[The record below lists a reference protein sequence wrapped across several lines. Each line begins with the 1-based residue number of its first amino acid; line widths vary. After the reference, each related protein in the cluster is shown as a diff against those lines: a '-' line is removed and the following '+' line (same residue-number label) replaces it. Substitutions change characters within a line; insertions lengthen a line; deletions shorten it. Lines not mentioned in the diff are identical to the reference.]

1 MLALHK
7 ELWHHKV
14 FHKNQTNTS
23 GVVWMQKEFEAIRHL
38 YVIKFIT
45 FVLVLPSRN
54 LQERFT
60 LH

>member
-1 MLALHK
+1 
-7 ELWHHKV
+7 V